1 MCINK
6 TCVYVLVAQLCLTL
20 CDSMDCSPP
29 GFFIQGNFQARILEW
44 VAISYSR
51 GLPNPGIEPTSL
63 VSTVLAGGFFT
74 TELPGKP
81 SPFGGNTFLVTYFC
95 KKEWSG

>member
-1 MCINK
+1 MLSHVQLFV
-6 TCVYVLVAQLCLTL
+6 TPRTVAH
-20 CDSMDCSPP
+20 
-29 GFFIQGNFQARILEW
+29 QAPSSKEF
-44 VAISYSR
+44 SR
-51 GLPNPGIEPTSL
+51 QEYWNGLPLPTSGDLPNPGIEPTSL
-63 VSTVLAGGFFT
+63 VSTALARGFFT